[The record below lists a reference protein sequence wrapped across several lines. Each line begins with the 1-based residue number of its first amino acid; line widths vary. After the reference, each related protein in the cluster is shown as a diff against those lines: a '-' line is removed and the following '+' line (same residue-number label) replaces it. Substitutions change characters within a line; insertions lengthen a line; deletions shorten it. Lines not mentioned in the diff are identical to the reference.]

1 MDVHGL
7 KGGEATLQKTV
18 LPVLGEANV
27 SIRLVPGQD
36 PDEIAAV
43 FERLLREAAP
53 AGAGVEVVRW
63 SSAPAG
69 VVPADAPAVRLGQ
82 DAFEAALGVR
92 PLLVRT
98 GGSLPIV
105 PALADQGIPA
115 IVTGFDLPNGNVHS
129 PNERLLLEYLPLG
142 VATARELFRRFA
154 ALG

>member
-1 MDVHGL
+1 MIGS
-7 KGGEATLQKTV
+7 Q
-18 LPVLGEANV
+18 
-27 SIRLVPGQD
+27 R
-36 PDEIAAV
+36 
-43 FERLLREAAP
+43 
-53 AGAGVEVVRW
+53 
-63 SSAPAG
+63 
-69 VVPADAPAVRLGQ
+69 
-82 DAFEAALGVR
+82 LGVR